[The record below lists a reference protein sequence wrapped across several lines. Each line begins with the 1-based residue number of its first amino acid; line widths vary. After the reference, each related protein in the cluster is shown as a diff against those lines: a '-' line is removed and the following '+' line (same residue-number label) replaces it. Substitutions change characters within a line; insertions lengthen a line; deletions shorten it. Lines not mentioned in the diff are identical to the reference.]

1 MFAHACKMIWKG
13 IIFRNTEVS
22 CVAINSKLHEV
33 RTLEKIERLFACNYQ
48 IGAAIS
54 HMSVRHSR
62 SAWVA
67 DAGPADRATF
77 RMFERQCGNYT

>member
-1 MFAHACKMIWKG
+1 MFAHACKMIWEG
-13 IIFRNTEVS
+13 IIFRNAELS
-22 CVAINSKLHEV
+22 CVAISSKLPEV
-33 RTLEKIERLFACNYQ
+33 RTLEIERLFACK